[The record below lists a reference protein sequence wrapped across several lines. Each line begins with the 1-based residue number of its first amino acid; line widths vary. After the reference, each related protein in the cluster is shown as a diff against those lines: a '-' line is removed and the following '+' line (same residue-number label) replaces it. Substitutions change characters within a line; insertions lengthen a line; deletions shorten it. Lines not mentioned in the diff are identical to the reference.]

1 MVKIRTTKKCGE
13 LSRSEEIVIRMFKQF
28 KEQFASRGGD
38 GGSSDLGS
46 LIHSFCVAFPTN
58 ELWYTRFKDRT
69 LRKHLG
75 IPVDESAP
83 YLNDLTTM
91 TSNYFTGEQAGGLV
105 SKRDHMIVY
114 LHEVVGIPYTS
125 ICKLTRRWAQE
136 EGDGIP
142 ASLLEYINRSDG
154 RPYVDH
160 IPTGSFYLFPSI
172 NGGHL
177 SYKSV
182 QRICRRSVTK
192 RMKKLMATDALQQ
205 TEPSPPPS
213 PSDD

>member
-1 MVKIRTTKKCGE
+1 
-13 LSRSEEIVIRMFKQF
+13 MFKQF
-28 KEQFASRGGD
+28 KEQVASRGGD
-38 GGSSDLGS
+38 SGSDQGS
-46 LIHSFCVAFPTN
+46 LIHPFSGAFPTN
-58 ELWYTRFKDRT
+58 ELWYTRFKDLT

-83 YLNDLTTM
+83 DLTTM
-91 TSNYFTGEQAGGLV
+91 TSNHFTGEQGGGLV
-105 SKRDHMIVY
+105 SKRDHMILY
-114 LHEVVGIPYTS
+114 LQEVVGMSYTS
-125 ICKLTRRWAQE
+125 ICKLTRRWALE

-192 RMKKLMATDALQQ
+192 RMKTLMATDALQQ
-205 TEPSPPPS
+205 TQPSPPPP